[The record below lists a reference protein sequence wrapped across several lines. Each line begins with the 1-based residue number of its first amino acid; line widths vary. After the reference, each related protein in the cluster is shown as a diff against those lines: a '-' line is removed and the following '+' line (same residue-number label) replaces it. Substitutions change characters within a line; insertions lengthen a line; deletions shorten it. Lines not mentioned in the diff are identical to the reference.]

1 MRGYRSHD
9 SSAVRLGTDTRSV
22 SEIYG
27 SLLVISMAFMLA
39 LLLVGVGA
47 MVLDEMESD
56 TEDSLTQDAMVEMND
71 RLTDVSGSSVEAT
84 TTMQFP
90 DGADVEAAPE
100 DGAANVTIETTD
112 EFWDDDEED
121 RVVNANQ
128 KINYTEIQLG
138 TIFHESNSGVITAAQ
153 GGGVWEREDGH
164 VSIVEPPG
172 IDYRGNSLDLSFL
185 SLTGN
190 EVIHPGQEISA
201 SYDITTSE
209 AMADEMATY
218 LTYQQRIPGSS
229 LQAGVFV
236 NVTISSQ
243 FAEGWKQHATEV
255 MQREPAAV
263 LGPDDPGHDL
273 GPDEVRLVFGPFGD
287 SLEAIDDFD
296 GFNPNICFAGLSQF
310 ATVVDTNCELTGN
323 DDGFYVESNQPDHHE
338 VAVFYQGRWVKYDI
352 DPSDSDNNEWV
363 GAFNENPVE
372 EPEAVNAVEPGDPYY
387 YEFEPNTPLCIV
399 EGQSGIQGQL
409 ESGHCTEEM
418 AGIDDTSHLE
428 PEYSSYDVT
437 DVEISSD
444 VVAIGQDLQIDVT
457 VENTGTEQNPP
468 SPLAIVFD
476 DTIVTGEEAIEQD
489 PDTNDAEQTYQFT
502 LAPEQTGEGEF
513 IAATGDD
520 SKASEPVEIVYPSEA
535 SSFVV
540 DDLTVVD
547 DDITPGDTL
556 SVEADIENTGTVAD
570 EQYVQFA
577 FENGDE
583 SLVAVKSV
591 ELDTEGE
598 DASTT
603 VEFDWTTGSGDV
615 TADGTAIV
623 RSEDS
628 EETRGGIIIDGDT
641 GDSDFRVGTIETN
654 EPVTEGEALEVT
666 AEIRNVEPQNPDT
679 QEITLRNFEGLPV
692 DVQEV
697 HEPGDS
703 WTDVELT
710 WDTGHD
716 VVDDGDNFVRDYISV
731 ETDDADREEEVRID
745 EAPDDQRD
753 PFDVY
758 MALDETG
765 SMGFNFT
772 HVGGDFQ
779 WEWANP
785 WETVPEGETWHIFPH
800 EAYEDEIERSGYFL
814 QAGES
819 PAEPVEVHKGLPGQD
834 PDRQRLDAAA
844 SLIDQLDS
852 DVDRVGAYQWDV
864 EINTLSPLSSNFQQV
879 KNSLEADP
887 YDNTNTT
894 RAIKHG
900 IESFAEEAR
909 EDAEEAIVLLTDGRH
924 TADNLGPLTQTFDE
938 FDGRTV
944 VEQAA
949 KEDVTVHAVGLG
961 PLVNDNELTQISD
974 QTGGIYVHVSD
985 PSDLED
991 AFDEIADE
999 LDPDSEEFEI
1009 AASDSPDE
1017 IEQGETV
1024 EVPATIENVGSDAG
1038 VQDVVLQV
1046 NNAIVDSHQVFIQ
1059 EGGTAHVDLEWDTSG
1074 YAPGLRNVQV
1084 ATADDLA
1091 NEYVEIEGS
1100 EPDKSN
1106 FEVDIAES
1114 PDEVTTDE
1122 SVDVMAYVNNTG
1134 AAKDEQIVWLE
1145 AYVGGDWQRV
1155 DVQEGVQLDA
1165 PGGMNET
1172 VVSLSWS
1179 DLSGIDPGEY
1189 PVRVGSDDD
1198 SSTPADVEVTEFVQ
1212 EIMTEITDVETESG
1226 ESVAAGETVPEGEYL
1241 DVHVHYQNMGDTAVE
1256 EYTVE
1261 LRLDAADGPL
1271 IGVGEVT
1278 ATPGEIDENTFTWDT
1293 SGYGISEYERT
1304 LISATGYDS
1313 SEFAVHIDP
1322 PEYESGTPFGE
1333 EDSINI
1339 DFSEIELEG

>member
-1 MRGYRSHD
+1 MRGYRSHG
-9 SSAVRLGTDTRSV
+9 SSAVRLTEDTRSV

-39 LLLVGVGA
+39 ILLVGVGA
-47 MVLDEMESD
+47 VVLDEMESD

-90 DGADVEAAPE
+90 DGAEIEAAPE

-112 EFWDDDEED
+112 EFWDDDADE
-121 RVVNANQ
+121 RVVDANQ
-128 KINYTEIQLG
+128 KVNYTEIQMG
-138 TIFHESNSGVITAAQ
+138 TIFHESNDGVITASQ

-201 SYDITTSE
+201 SYDITTSD
-209 AMADEMATY
+209 AMAEEMATY

-229 LQAGVFV
+229 LQAGVYV
-236 NVTISSQ
+236 NVTIASE
-243 FAEGWKQHATEV
+243 FAEGWKQHASEV

-263 LGPDDPGHDL
+263 LGPNDPALDL

-296 GFNPNICFAGLSQF
+296 GFNPYICFAGLSQF

-323 DDGFYVESNQPDHHE
+323 DDGFYVESNNPDHHE
-338 VAVFYQGRWVKYDI
+338 VAVFYQDRWVKYDTHDDKWLDVFQDEHI
-352 DPSDSDNNEWV
+352 D
-363 GAFNENPVE
+363 
-372 EPEAVNAVEPGDPYY
+372 EPEAVIEVEQSDPGDPYY

-399 EGQSGIQGQL
+399 EGQDGIHGQL
-409 ESGHCTEEM
+409 NSGQCTEEM
-418 AGIDDTSHLE
+418 AGIDDPSHLE
-428 PEYSSYDVT
+428 PAYSWYEVT
-437 DVEISSD
+437 EVETSSD
-444 VVAIGQDLQIDVT
+444 VVAIGQDLKIDVT
-457 VENTGTEQNPP
+457 VENTGTEEDPS

-476 DTIVTGEEAIEQD
+476 DTIVAGAEEITETPGQ
-489 PDTNDAEQTYQFT
+489 EGTYEFT
-502 LAPEQTGEGEF
+502 LSPEETGEGEF
-513 IAATGDD
+513 IAATADD
-520 SKASEPVEIVYPSEA
+520 SEASEEVEIVYPSEA

-540 DDLTVVD
+540 DELTVVD

-556 SVEADIENTGTVAD
+556 SVEADIENTGSVAD

-577 FENGDE
+577 FENGEE
-583 SLVAVKSV
+583 SLVAVEQV
-591 ELDTEGE
+591 ALDTDGE

-603 VEFDWTTGSGDV
+603 VEFDWTTGSSDV
-615 TADGTAIV
+615 TTDGTVIV
-623 RSEDS
+623 RTEDH
-628 EETRGGIIIDGDT
+628 EATHGGITIDGDT
-641 GDSDFRVGTIETN
+641 GDSDFRVGTIHTN

-679 QEITLRNFEGLPV
+679 QDITLRNFDGLPV
-692 DVQEV
+692 DVQTVE
-697 HEPGDS
+697 EPGDD

-716 VVDDGDNFVRDYISV
+716 IVDDGDNFVRDYISV
-731 ETDDADREEEVRID
+731 ESDDTDREEEVRID
-745 EAPDDQRD
+745 EAADEQRD

-772 HVGGDFQ
+772 HAGGDFD
-779 WEWANP
+779 WEWVNP

-800 EAYEDEIERSGYFL
+800 EEYEDEIERSGYFL

-819 PAEPVEVHKGLPGQD
+819 PAESVEVHKGLPGQD
-834 PDRQRLDAAA
+834 PDRERLDAAK
-844 SLIDQLDS
+844 SLIDHLDS

-864 EINTLSPLSSNFQQV
+864 EINTLSSLTSNFQQV

-894 RAIKHG
+894 KAIKHG
-900 IESFAEEAR
+900 IDSFDEQAR

-924 TADNLGPLTQTFDE
+924 TADNWGPMTQTFDE
-938 FDGRTV
+938 YDGRTV

-961 PLVNDNELTQISD
+961 PLVNDDELNQISNETD
-974 QTGGIYVHVSD
+974 GIYVHVSD

-1009 AASDSPDE
+1009 IDSDSPDE

-1024 EVPATIENVGSDAG
+1024 EVPATIENVGSDSG
-1038 VQDVVLQV
+1038 MQDVVLQV
-1046 NNAIVDSHQVFIQ
+1046 DNAVVDSHSLLIQ
-1059 EGGTAHVDLEWDTSG
+1059 EDGTAEVDLEWDTTG
-1074 YAPGLRNVQV
+1074 YATGLRNVQV

-1100 EPDKSN
+1100 EPEESD
-1106 FEVDIAES
+1106 FEVEIAES
-1114 PDEVTTDE
+1114 QDEVSTDE
-1122 SVDVMAYVNNTG
+1122 SVAVQAYVNNTG
-1134 AAKDEQIVWLE
+1134 AVADEQIVWLE

-1155 DVQEGVQLDA
+1155 DVQEGVALDA
-1165 PGGMNET
+1165 PDGNNET
-1172 VVSLSWS
+1172 VVNLHWQ

-1189 PVRVGSDDD
+1189 PVRAGSDDD
-1198 SSTPADVEVTEFVQ
+1198 ASTPVDVEVTAFVP
-1212 EIMTEITDVETESG
+1212 EITTVITGVETETGEPVSPG
-1226 ESVAAGETVPEGEYL
+1226 ESVSEGEQL
-1241 DVHVHYQNMGDTAVE
+1241 AVHVTYQNEGDTAVE
-1256 EYTVE
+1256 DYTVE
-1261 LRLDAADGPL
+1261 LRLDSAGGPL
-1271 IGVGEVT
+1271 IGVT
-1278 ATPGEIDENTFTWDT
+1278 DMSAAPGEGDANTFTWDT
-1293 SGYGISEYERT
+1293 AGYGISEYERT
-1304 LISATGYDS
+1304 ILSVTDYETDEYD
-1313 SEFAVHIDP
+1313 VHIDP

-1339 DFSEIELEG
+1339 DFSEIEIEG